1 MFELKLKDKT
11 IPLQWGTWS
20 MHEFTKEKN
29 LTIQEFFQV
38 LGNST
43 IDLGNMVSFIYVGY
57 KHAALS
63 SNKEFEYTE
72 FNVYEWLDE
81 MGGMLDVEGQV
92 MKYLKYIVS
101 TTTLIVSKKEV
112 VTEKKKAK

>member
-11 IPLQWGTWS
+11 IPLKWGTWS
-20 MHEFTKEKN
+20 MHEFTKDKN

-38 LGNST
+38 LGNSQ
-43 IDLGNMVSFIYVGY
+43 IDLGNIVTFIYVGY
-57 KHAALS
+57 KHAAQSTNQELQ
-63 SNKEFEYTE
+63 YTPSDV
-72 FNVYEWLDE
+72 FDWLDE
-81 MGGMLDVEGQV
+81 MGGMLDVDGQV
-92 MKYLKYIVS
+92 MNYLKYIVS